1 VLTLLFAEQASSSG
15 SGEVTFGVAAV
26 SGTGSIRIAGSGT
39 EAISVDATSAAGV
52 EREIG
57 TGSESFAGPALSGSG
72 AERFAGTA
80 AESISVASLDASG
93 AQRISGSGSESF
105 GVAGLDS
112 SGSVNENNSGSITV
126 PVSAFSGVGTERIVG
141 SGGYV
146 AAVPQFQ
153 GGQTEAPA
161 PQVPQSGGGSV
172 DGFVRWGPRPTVVKP
187 IVPPIKPAA
196 KTAVAGRGG
205 IAVPVA
211 RTEGQGTLRLVLAAG
226 DQTFGA
232 PDIRGEG
239 QHVRPV
245 ISGSLVMHAAVAT
258 YSGAGFQDL
267 GPVEEEE
274 MALLFAAAA

>member
-1 VLTLLFAEQASSSG
+1 VLTLLYAGQANSTG
-15 SGEVTFGVAAV
+15 SGDATFGVAAV
-26 SGTGSIRIAGSGT
+26 SGTGSI
-39 EAISVDATSAAGV
+39 
-52 EREIG
+52 
-57 TGSESFAGPALSGSG
+57 
-72 AERFAGTA
+72 
-80 AESISVASLDASG
+80 
-93 AQRISGSGSESF
+93 RISGSGSESF

-153 GGQTEAPA
+153 GGQPEAPA
-161 PQVPQSGGGSV
+161 PQIPQSGGGSV

-196 KTAVAGRGG
+196 KPAVAGRGG

-245 ISGSLVMHAAVAT
+245 ISGSLVMHAAAST